1 MSVADKLNRLLDIK
15 EDIKDAISYKTG
27 QDAGDKMALWGD
39 KIRAI
44 IGGSGLSYEG
54 FMAIKDVTAN
64 DLISGTFLRYVHSSE
79 IEAISTRGMNY
90 NPNLES
96 IILPNCTTIESYA
109 FDNCTILTEA
119 IIPNCQ
125 SLGEG
130 AFQYCSSLVDTDFG
144 NITKIPA
151 TAFRNCSSLEYFNL
165 SKVTDIGNSAFQN
178 CSKLTGVD
186 TSNATRIGNAAF
198 MGCSSI
204 SNLDLSNAD
213 SIEGNAL
220 NGTKISS
227 VRLKD
232 GVTIGNGAFSNTLI
246 SSIDLSNVSS
256 VGSYCFS
263 GCQKLE
269 SVNLSGL
276 TALEGGLFQNCY
288 LLRMYEIPTHIT
300 QLKANSTFNGCTSM
314 MSIILNHSTVPDLG
328 NMQAQA
334 TDTQHLGIFNDQTVF
349 VPDSMFSSYRYT
361 YHWSD
366 LVDKGRVRPLSELNN
381 LGSYKP
387 YMFRNRNF
395 NSSRNLNGAIE
406 GYTGVFTSSGYG
418 STPLGTIGA
427 GTNYGNTIIAYNRTG
442 AANPYWRDTRFTYL
456 EIPSNLKS
464 YTATWN
470 SINGIY
476 PYMSF
481 FIMTEKTRYCNDE
494 NKPNGSFTHTFNNNQ
509 LKQLE
514 AYDHLWMPIVLKCVP
529 DLDFTLADLGLS
541 ITFTLTDDSTVTYN
555 IW

>member
-1 MSVADKLNRLLDIK
+1 MNVTSLLNRLIEIK
-15 EDIKDAISYKTG
+15 EDIKDAISYKIG
-27 QDAGDKMALWGD
+27 QDAGDNMALWGD

-54 FMAIKDVTAN
+54 FMAIKDMTAN

-109 FDNCTILTEA
+109 FDNCTGLTEA
-119 IIPNCQ
+119 LLPSLEN
-125 SLGEG
+125 LGEY
-130 AFQYCSSLVDTDFG
+130 AFQNCSSLADTNFIS
-144 NITKIPA
+144 ITKIP
-151 TAFRNCSSLEYFNL
+151 TGAFKGCSSLEYFNL
-165 SKVTDIGNSAFQN
+165 NNITQIGNNAFQN
-178 CSKLTGVD
+178 CSKLTGVN
-186 TSNATRIGNAAF
+186 TSNVTKFGNACF
-198 MGCSSI
+198 NGCSSI
-204 SNLDLSNAD
+204 TYLDVSNAD

-220 NGTKISS
+220 NGTKVSS
-227 VRLKD
+227 VNLKN
-232 GVTIGNGAFSNTLI
+232 GVALGSSALSNTLI

-263 GCQKLE
+263 GCQRL
-269 SVNLSGL
+269 STVNLSGL
-276 TALEGGLFQNCY
+276 TAIEGGLFQNCY
-288 LLRMYEIPTHIT
+288 SLQLLEIPTNITHI
-300 QLKANSTFNGCTSM
+300 KAGNTFAGCTSM
-314 MSIILNHSTVPDLG
+314 LSVVLNHSTVPDLG
-328 NMQAQA
+328 NMSAKSD
-334 TDTQHLGIFNDQTVF
+334 DTSHLGIFNDSVVF

-418 STPLGTIGA
+418 NTSLGTIGA

-494 NKPNGSFTHTFNNNQ
+494 NKPN
-509 LKQLE
+509 
-514 AYDHLWMPIVLKCVP
+514 
-529 DLDFTLADLGLS
+529 
-541 ITFTLTDDSTVTYN
+541 
-555 IW
+555 